1 MINRRCVSSV
11 NVCACVGRKGHHA
24 LVQSPSER
32 NMLAVQAARA
42 QWEARRRM
50 HGWLG
55 EKKGGG
61 MGARRG
67 VEVCTVATSNAT
79 QQVFWS

>member
-1 MINRRCVSSV
+1 VAGKDTN
-11 NVCACVGRKGHHA
+11 A

-42 QWEARRRM
+42 EWEARRRM

-55 EKKGGG
+55 EKKGDGV
-61 MGARRG
+61 GARRG